1 MVTYDHRKVVLDFW
15 LGILLTMATVLAI
28 AVVLIMPYA
37 F

>member
-1 MVTYDHRKVVLDFW
+1 VLDVW

-28 AVVLIMPYA
+28 VLASIIPYG